1 MLDIDHGHCAE
12 EAKKAILVLFG
23 YKPLFLIGLGREMR
37 KGDFESF
44 EIFGKH
50 LCFMLH
56 ECHACH
62 ERVILQEFFFSKK
75 NGRRMKMSLSI
86 FFLFFSVISDRFC
99 SFLFFSVL
107 FLPTNASNH
116 DNEKEMLK
124 IHCIFISGFRRLT
137 LKISPSQ
144 TPKTKISSSLETRH

>member
-1 MLDIDHGHCAE
+1 LLLLDIDHGHCAE

-56 ECHACH
+56 ECHECH
-62 ERVILQEFFFSKK
+62 ERVILHRKK
-75 NGRRMKMSLSI
+75 TGKRMKMSLSI
-86 FFLFFSVISDRFC
+86 FF
-99 SFLFFSVL
+99 SVL
-107 FLPTNASNH
+107 F
-116 DNEKEMLK
+116 
-124 IHCIFISGFRRLT
+124 CYF
-137 LKISPSQ
+137 
-144 TPKTKISSSLETRH
+144 